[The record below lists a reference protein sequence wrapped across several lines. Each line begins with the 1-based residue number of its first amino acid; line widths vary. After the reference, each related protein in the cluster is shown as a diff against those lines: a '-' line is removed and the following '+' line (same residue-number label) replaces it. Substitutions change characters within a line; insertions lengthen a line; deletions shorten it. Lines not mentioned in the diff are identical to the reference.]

1 MPPTYNLQLDRL
13 AVDRDGAKAKVDT
26 DCANAAVL
34 KLVVLGVGRPA
45 KEQTNKTYV
54 LSQQTQ
60 GNGHNT
66 RYLKAYHKSE
76 QEAALSNARVA
87 NQDELV
93 HEITGSTRE
102 QKRATRGNQHWFLFS
117 VSVTVKLLWA
127 GANHGQSLANALI
140 YRKMKKHAQSSTH
153 LRSTY

>member
-1 MPPTYNLQLDRL
+1 MTHRASFIHPMPPTYNLQLDRL

-93 HEITGSTRE
+93 HEITGSMRE
-102 QKRATRGNQHWFLFS
+102 QKRATRGIGTDFCFLYP
-117 VSVTVKLLWA
+117 
-127 GANHGQSLANALI
+127 SLSNCSGPVQIMARALP
-140 YRKMKKHAQSSTH
+140 TH
-153 LRSTY
+153 